1 MPPVSTGLGWPLS
14 TWLRRCAGEVVL
26 HAWVEWL
33 KAQEHLWA
41 APPTCP
47 EPRAA
52 QAARQDDQGEYG
64 AGAEETA
71 AAAPAAPVHMPCA
84 ESARVSAAAAC
95 TVHGEPFVERKS
107 TFQVRES
114 AHPPPSGGPVLHT
127 HAGGGLQGTAP
138 ARTLLQCQAVRC
150 CVWAAP
156 WVTTRSPGA
165 EGELARDRRT
175 WRR

>member
-1 MPPVSTGLGWPLS
+1 M
-14 TWLRRCAGEVVL
+14 L

-47 EPRAA
+47 EPPAA
-52 QAARQDDQGEYG
+52 QAARQDDQGEHG
-64 AGAEETA
+64 AGAEATA
-71 AAAPAAPVHMPCA
+71 AATPAAPVHTPSA

-107 TFQVRES
+107 TFQVRKS
-114 AHPPPSGGPVLHT
+114 AHSPQSAGPVLCV
-127 HAGGGLQGTAP
+127 HAGNSLQGTAP
-138 ARTLLQCQAVRC
+138 ARMPSWRQAVQWRLG
-150 CVWAAP
+150 CVAGQPAD
-156 WVTTRSPGA
+156 GK
-165 EGELARDRRT
+165 LARDRRT